1 MKNYEVKATK
11 NFKDA
16 LENKER
22 QTNDIFLC
30 TKERY
35 EYLKE
40 HNAVELVKVIEEEKK
55 VEKIE
60 KPTEKVYE
68 EFKPVNKK
76 KKPSKK

>member
-1 MKNYEVKATK
+1 MKNYEVKAIK

-55 VEKIE
+55 VEKVE

-68 EFKPVNKK
+68 EFKPINKK
-76 KKPSKK
+76 KKTSKK